1 MVVGDMIT
9 RNARKYPEKI
19 GIVSGDKRFTFKTI
33 NEKVN
38 GLANSLVNMGIKKGD
53 RVGVLVHNS
62 HQFIEV
68 YFATVKTGG
77 IFCPYNNHLKKG
89 ELKDI
94 LEYSTPRF
102 LFVDVDFVGIV
113 NELKKD
119 IDFIEHYICLEK
131 PEFSYMK
138 SYEEI
143 IDSSEKHEPE
153 IKVLDDD
160 VMSMFFTA
168 GTTGKPKGALRTHRH
183 LIMTAIAGVIDLKV
197 DYDECVLITFP
208 MYHVACE
215 DNIVRHTF
223 MPNTIHIRREG
234 GFNAIDV
241 LSYIEKEKITRCQ
254 MVPTMIHTLI
264 QTPNIEKFDLSSL
277 KLILYAGAP
286 MPVELLKSALKVFKC
301 GFAQL
306 YGQTESGPFTT
317 CLKPEDHILDG
328 SEKKLQRLA
337 SSGRAVLNYEV
348 RIVNEN
354 GEVLKPGEIGEIIV
368 RSESM
373 MKGYWNMPE
382 ETEKKLRNGWLY
394 TGDLGKMDEDGY
406 VYIVERKNDMIISG
420 GVNIYPREIEE
431 VLYKHPA
438 VSEVCVIGVPDE
450 HWGEVPKA
458 VIVLKEGAT
467 ATEEEII
474 KFCGEHLAGYKK
486 PKSVE
491 FWKELPK
498 SPQGKILKKEIRE
511 IIKKRS

>member
-1 MVVGDMIT
+1 
-9 RNARKYPEKI
+9 
-19 GIVSGDKRFTFKTI
+19 
-33 NEKVN
+33 
-38 GLANSLVNMGIKKGD
+38 
-53 RVGVLVHNS
+53 
-62 HQFIEV
+62 
-68 YFATVKTGG
+68 
-77 IFCPYNNHLKKG
+77 
-89 ELKDI
+89 
-94 LEYSTPRF
+94 
-102 LFVDVDFVGIV
+102 LFVDLDFVSVI
-113 NELKKD
+113 NELKSD
-119 IDFIEHYICLEK
+119 LGFIEHYICLEESK
-131 PEFSYMK
+131 LPFMK
-138 SYEEI
+138 NYEEI
-143 IDSSEKHEPE
+143 IVGSEKEEPDV
-153 IKVLDDD
+153 KVLDDD

-183 LIMTAIAGVIDLKV
+183 LIMTAVAGVIDLRV
-197 DYDECVLITFP
+197 DYDEQALITFP

-215 DNIVRHTF
+215 DNIVRHSF

-234 GFNAIDV
+234 GFNAVDV

-254 MVPTMIHTLI
+254 MVPTMIHTLL
-264 QTPNIEKFDLSSL
+264 QTPDIEKFNLSSL

-286 MPVELLKSALKVFKC
+286 MPVELLKNALRVFKC

-317 CLKPEDHILDG
+317 VLKPEDHILDG
-328 SEKKLQRLA
+328 SEKKIQRLA

-348 RIVNEN
+348 RIVDEDGNDVKT
-354 GEVLKPGEIGEIIV
+354 GEVGEIIV

-382 ETEKKLRNGWLY
+382 ETAKKLRNGWLY
-394 TGDLGKMDEDGY
+394 TGDLGRMDEDGY
-406 VYIVERKNDMIISG
+406 IYIVERKNDMIISG

-431 VLYKHPA
+431 VLYRHPA
-438 VSEVCVIGVPDE
+438 VSEVSVIGVPDE

-458 VIVLKEGAT
+458 IVVLKEGKT

-511 IIKKRS
+511 IIKKRI